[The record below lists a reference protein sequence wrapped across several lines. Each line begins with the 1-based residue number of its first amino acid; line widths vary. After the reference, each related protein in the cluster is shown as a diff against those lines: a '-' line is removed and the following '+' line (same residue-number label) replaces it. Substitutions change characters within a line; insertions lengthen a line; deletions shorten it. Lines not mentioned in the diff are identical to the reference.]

1 MPGGGLP
8 LDDEVDDGRERHVL
22 AVLEPPLGFAEVAR
36 GEGQVPVSHG
46 HRDRDEV
53 ALPAGRTGA
62 ARLTHGGSFGRGSA
76 REHSSAPSS
85 RAWAATAPDTPRPEG
100 NRPVRGTRGCDLRP
114 RPADGGAVRR
124 RPRGG
129 GRPRQPTPPAAA

>member
-8 LDDEVDDGRERHVL
+8 LDDEVDDGRERNVL
-22 AVLEPPLGFAEVAR
+22 PVLEPPLGFAEVAR

-85 RAWAATAPDTPRPEG
+85 RAWAATAPATPPPATDPPLPPTPRTAPL
-100 NRPVRGTRGCDLRP
+100 P
-114 RPADGGAVRR
+114 
-124 RPRGG
+124 
-129 GRPRQPTPPAAA
+129 